1 MTIDPFEP
9 PAVMPKLRDP
19 ITGETFTPRPTVTDE
34 QERFALG
41 HASTVMAAAGETRA
55 EMEVRW
61 TRGPATVLHI
71 EGHVEHLAER
81 RIVVIDSW
89 HETMLDGAPIGLTPA
104 ERFQR
109 LTDELEAAEAEGL

>member
-19 ITGETFTPRPTVTDE
+19 ITGETFPPRPTVTDE
-34 QERFALG
+34 QERFALD
-41 HASTVMAAAGETRA
+41 HATSVMAAAGETVA
-55 EMEVRW
+55 DMEVRW
-61 TRGPATVLHI
+61 TRRPATVLHI
-71 EGHVEHLAER
+71 EGHVEHLPER
-81 RIVVIDSW
+81 RIVVIDFW
-89 HETMLDGAPIGLTPA
+89 QEATLDGAPVGLTPS

>member
-19 ITGETFTPRPTVTDE
+19 IT
-34 QERFALG
+34 
-41 HASTVMAAAGETRA
+41 GETRA

-89 HETMLDGAPIGLTPA
+89 HETTLDGAPIGLTPA